1 MGAGDDAAGAEE
13 GDEEAWKYVEFLK
26 DEVNEKVEVI
36 LQKTLYEARDKKG
49 LLGLEETVSET
60 MEQVME
66 IRESLLMRIKALRK
80 DEIKTDPNQNIKQ
93 EQMLSE
99 FRMDIMSILLKL
111 VDKDAAS
118 IDKLKSI
125 SQDLLRFKMTIS
137 NEVMRLLM
145 LPGNTVAPPRDDC
158 TECDVLKEIS
168 SKIEN
173 LVKCADEEEGED
185 AAEQEQ
191 EEAAAPEED
200 SADNAEAGA
209 ECMPPS
215 MYAMELI
222 AVNELIDEEI
232 KNLYN
237 SLVTTT
243 EEEKRE
249 KLFKKLQGFKNLRNT
264 VDEMITKL
272 MSETED
278 DKLKKLVKRSL
289 GRVNSEVQDIL
300 SDCRAG
306 CDAPGCESCGA
317 EVLYEAID
325 KMKYYKTVINNTDD
339 EEATK
344 ETIRSDVIKYIN
356 EINNDARDILRKK
369 ATGDEID
376 DCEKEKSEVYKM
388 IKSPIWMLVNT
399 TIFSGMDELGV
410 MVDTMIETL
419 EELGKTYCSSS
430 PAPPPPAESNCQ
442 WEEYE
447 QTKEYL
453 IKVDD
458 IIQDALFKAKD
469 DSQMTALLGFV
480 DLQGLYDKRVKKLF
494 EDELVCP
501 EEVNMI
507 KKGLHAPA
515 EQVYGTV
522 HE

>member
-1 MGAGDDAAGAEE
+1 M
-13 GDEEAWKYVEFLK
+13 
-26 DEVNEKVEVI
+26 
-36 LQKTLYEARDKKG
+36 
-49 LLGLEETVSET
+49 
-60 MEQVME
+60 
-66 IRESLLMRIKALRK
+66 ALRK

-99 FRMDIMSILLKL
+99 FRMEIMSILLKL

-173 LVKCADEEEGED
+173 LVNCADKEEGEETED

-200 SADNAEAGA
+200 SADNAEAGG

-237 SLVTTT
+237 GLVTTT
-243 EEEKRE
+243 DEDKRE
-249 KLFKKLQGFKNLRNT
+249 KLFKTLENFKNLRNT
-264 VDEMITKL
+264 VDDMIIKL

-325 KMKYYKTVINNTDD
+325 KMKYYKSVINNTDD
-339 EEATK
+339 EEAAK
-344 ETIRSDVIKYIN
+344 ETVRSEVIKYIN
-356 EINNDARDILRKK
+356 DVNNDAREILRKK

-388 IKSPIWMLVNT
+388 IKSPMWMLVNT
-399 TIFSGMDELGV
+399 TIFSSMDELGV

-419 EELGKTYCSSS
+419 EELGKTYCSST

-458 IIQDALFKAKD
+458 IIQDI
-469 DSQMTALLGFV
+469 
-480 DLQGLYDKRVKKLF
+480 LQF
-494 EDELVCP
+494 
-501 EEVNMI
+501 I
-507 KKGLHAPA
+507 
-515 EQVYGTV
+515 T
-522 HE
+522 